1 MIEVNL
7 VPDVKQELIEAQRIR
22 SMVIVG
28 SVFVGLAS
36 VSVVALLLIYIFVV
50 QSVRSNLADGAIKD
64 GSQKLAK
71 VADLS
76 KSLTI
81 QNQLTQISALNDK
94 KEITS
99 RIFDTLL
106 KIIPPSPNDIQIS
119 ILKIDT
125 STNLVTIDGQAPNS
139 YAALEVFKKTIAGAM
154 VNYSVLVGDDIEKQ
168 DPISLAS
175 SISTSN
181 TSFGDDSTGNKVLR
195 FTISFVCATELF
207 ASSSKDVSVSV
218 KGEKNATDSYLGV
231 PKIIFADKAK
241 DITEGQ

>member
-7 VPDVKQELIEAQRIR
+7 VPDVKQELIEAQRVR

-36 VSVVALLLIYIFVV
+36 ISVVALLLIYIFVV
-50 QSVRSNLADGAIKD
+50 QSVRSNMADSAIKD
-64 GSQKLAK
+64 GSQKLAQ

-81 QNQLTQISALNDK
+81 QNQLTQITALNDK
-94 KEITS
+94 KQITS
-99 RIFDTLL
+99 RIFDALL
-106 KIIPPSPNDIQIS
+106 KIIPPSPNDVQIS

-125 STNLVTIDGQAPNS
+125 STNLVTIDGQASNS
-139 YAALEVFKKTIAGAM
+139 YAALEVFKKTIDGAM
-154 VNYSVLVGDDIEKQ
+154 VNYSILSGDDLEKQ
-168 DPISLAS
+168 DPIELAS
-175 SISTSN
+175 NISTSN
-181 TSFGDDSTGNKVLR
+181 TSFGDDSSGNKVLR

-207 ASSSKDVSVSV
+207 ASSSKNVSVSV

-231 PKIIFADKAK
+231 PKTIFADKAK
-241 DITEGQ
+241 DITEGK